1 MLQCIAHS
9 FFQPIMPKPFN
20 TMTIRY
26 EFLITTPD
34 SPDGMKVAVD
44 LNIIN
49 QLSARH
55 RISRLFPSANTI
67 TFIRSYRIN

>member
-26 EFLITTPD
+26 EFLITTPEC
-34 SPDGMKVAVD
+34 SDGIKVAVD

-49 QLSARH
+49 QLSARQ
-55 RISRLFPSANTI
+55 RITCLYPSANTI